1 MKKMYFLG
9 LSFILL
15 FVPTVIFAQDCAND
29 SERVVAV
36 YHIYSIQQ
44 SANLMGHVAHDAC
57 YNSAQSR
64 ITLWGTENILMCWC
78 ASEVDQIQTIQK
90 KLRINNLIPLKNSP
104 QKYRTPQGG
113 ELLQKELTIYHIE

>member
-78 ASEVDQIQTIQK
+78 ARSRSNTNNSEEIAYK
-90 KLRINNLIPLKNSP
+90 
-104 QKYRTPQGG
+104 
-113 ELLQKELTIYHIE
+113 